1 MLYLK
6 CNKDKKE
13 SEKMKKIN
21 MNSKGFTLIELLA
34 VITIMG
40 ILMMV
45 AIPSVSRTIENSRR
59 DTFADVAKS
68 YVNTIRN
75 SVLADEIEC
84 AVPGTV
90 NNVKTSAGATPDG
103 VYYYQIN
110 TGDSGT
116 TDLMESGGKSSWSNS
131 DVGGYVVWTK
141 KTSTAN
147 GDTKTRTT
155 YAALLVDT
163 GKHGFDALTLESNL
177 KRANVKTATATASNG
192 GEVKIKDYN
201 AAKTATPTI
210 AQVKAVFGDT
220 NVSTETT
227 KDAPALCTL
236 K

>member
-68 YVNTIRN
+68 YVNTIRS

-84 AVPGTV
+84 LLPSTTT
-90 NNVKTSAGATPDG
+90 KTSVGATPDG
-103 VYYYQIN
+103 VYYYQIDTN
-110 TGDSGT
+110 TDGT
-116 TDLMESGGKSSWSNS
+116 KDLMESGGKSSWSNS

-141 KTSTAN
+141 KTGTTTS

-155 YAALLVDT
+155 YAVLLVDT
-163 GKHGFDALTLESNL
+163 GKHGFDALTLESDL
-177 KRANVKTATATASNG
+177 KRANVKTATETSNTAGNI
-192 GEVKIKDYN
+192 KIKDYN
-201 AAKTATPTI
+201 AAKTAVPTI
-210 AQVKAVFGDT
+210 EQAKKTFGDA

-227 KDAPALCTL
+227 STAPVGCTL